1 MISNGKKIEKKAIN
15 KNYKNK
21 IEKRTVFFLDK
32 KGLLKMIDELS
43 EIPSNKKIIA
53 KDTVE
58 EYIYFKEQIAKFSKL
73 PLIRIDEK
81 NTERQKVTPAGKL
94 IKDYSQ
100 VVDAKRTTLLRI
112 LSNDGSTAEDELLAK
127 LSEFE

>member
-1 MISNGKKIEKKAIN
+1 
-15 KNYKNK
+15 
-21 IEKRTVFFLDK
+21 
-32 KGLLKMIDELS
+32 MIDELS
-43 EIPSNKKIIA
+43 EIPANKKTIA

-58 EYIYFKEQIAKFSKL
+58 EYIYFKEQIAKLSKL

-81 NTERQKVTPAGKL
+81 NPERQKVTPAGKL

-112 LSNDGSTAEDELLAK
+112 LSSDGSTAEDELLAK